1 MQLSPPPAW
10 LLEEKS
16 STSQANQI
24 TQPSAGVQTQR
35 LQAAL
40 ADISA
45 DDYSPWI
52 NVGFALKQSHG
63 DAGLDIWREWSATS
77 SKYNPEEIEDKWKSF
92 STDHPTPL
100 TEASIFHLAKNTRK
114 VEATAPPLIPPPEV
128 PQPLRRSI
136 PAAPEFPLDAL
147 PEVLRDMVALVVE
160 VVQVPPALAGQSA
173 LAAACLAV
181 QARANA
187 TTDGRT
193 YPLSNFFVT
202 VGETGER
209 KSASDRIFL
218 APHHEHQR
226 SLAALAVSQG
236 IDFKIQHAVWK
247 KRWETVI
254 KKRKMSAEA
263 DPSQLVKEIGDEP
276 IPPRDPMYLPEEPT
290 YEGLIKLL
298 DTGQP
303 SVGLFSDEGA
313 RLIGGHAMSA
323 ENQLKTVAGFSKLW
337 DGDAITR
344 SRSGDGHRLLFN
356 RRLSIHLMIQPAI
369 MPKLF
374 GNSLLAGQGFLSRIL
389 CAYPSSTIGT
399 RMYNET
405 DLKTAPALNQ
415 YNEKMHTLLTA
426 PSLAAEDPAMG
437 LNLPSLHLT
446 AEAKKTWK
454 HFHNWIEKR
463 LGDGQ
468 EFAPIRGLGAKGAE
482 HALRLA
488 GTLTLIDDPKAKAVT
503 PSAMVNAV
511 QLVKFYLAEG
521 LRLFGC
527 GHDDPDLKLA
537 EDCLD
542 WGRRQ
547 GGILE
552 LTRLYQRGPNQLRN
566 KTKAMRIIQIL
577 VNHGWLEQIDG
588 GLTIDGRHHN
598 NVWQVIEAAPC

>member
-1 MQLSPPPAW
+1 MQLSPLPAW
-10 LLEEKS
+10 LFEEKS

-24 TQPSAGVQTQR
+24 TQPSAGVQTKR

-45 DDYSPWI
+45 DDYSTWI
-52 NVGFALKQSHG
+52 KIGFALKQSHG
-63 DAGLDIWREWSATS
+63 DAGLEIWREWSATS
-77 SKYNPEEIEDKWKSF
+77 FKYNPEEIEDKWDSF
-92 STDHPTPL
+92 STDHPAPL
-100 TEASIFHLAKNTRK
+100 TEASIFHLAKLAPK
-114 VEATAPPLIPPPEV
+114 VEAPIPQLIQGLAT

-136 PAAPEFPLDAL
+136 PAAPEFPLESL
-147 PEVLRDMVALVVE
+147 PKVLRDMVVLVVE

-181 QARANA
+181 QARANV
-187 TTDGRT
+187 TIDGRT

-226 SLAALAVSQG
+226 SLAALAVSQE
-236 IDFKIQHAVWK
+236 IDFKIQHAIWK
-247 KRWETVI
+247 KRWESVI
-254 KKRKMSAEA
+254 KKQKTSADV
-263 DPSQLVKEIGDEP
+263 DPSQLVKNIGDEP
-276 IPPRDPMYLPEEPT
+276 VPPRDPMYLPEEPT

-303 SVGLFSDEGA
+303 SAGLFSDEGA
-313 RLIGGHAMSA
+313 RLIGGHAMSS

-399 RMYNET
+399 RMYNEN
-405 DLKTAPALNQ
+405 DLKTAPANNQ
-415 YNEKMHTLLTA
+415 YNEKMRALLTA
-426 PSLAAEDPAMG
+426 PSLAAEDPVMG
-437 LNLPSLHLT
+437 LNLPSLHVT
-446 AEAKKTWK
+446 SEAKETWRR
-454 HFHNWIEKR
+454 FHNWIEKR

-488 GTLTLIDDPKAKAVT
+488 GTFTLIDDPKAKTVT
-503 PSAMVNAV
+503 PSAMTNAI
-511 QLVKFYLAEG
+511 QLVKYYLAEA

-537 EDCLD
+537 EDCLA

-547 GGILE
+547 EGFIE
-552 LTRLYQRGPNQLRN
+552 LTKLYQLGPNQLRN
-566 KTKAMRIIQIL
+566 KNKAMRIIRIL
-577 VNHGWLEQIDG
+577 ESHGWLENIDG
-588 GLTIDGRHHN
+588 GMTIDGRHHN
-598 NVWQVIEAAPC
+598 NVWRVIEPAPC